1 MKKITIFALFM
12 SLLMLSCRG
21 SQGADIESLTLTA
34 SAEKMWADGED
45 VITLKVVA
53 DGVDVSSDATF
64 EVAYQEPAT
73 RTEDSLWG
81 AVEGNS
87 FKTLLVGTHTFRAT
101 YKGVESNLV
110 TVEALEKVASSQFER
125 HVSIMYFTY
134 NTCTFCPSG
143 YRVIGVQRQINKA
156 LDKVL
161 HVLAMHC
168 SSTSDPMYLP
178 VADELHAASGTKLKG
193 TPAYWV
199 DMTYGGL
206 LNGEDANALPGIFAA
221 QMNDKSLH
229 GDVAVA
235 VSYDEA
241 TRQGSAEVEV
251 FAENNDTYRVALYV
265 LEDGVVGYQKDGL
278 LESHDYVHHSVVRTM
293 LSESWRGDV
302 VGTLGIGQ
310 QSEKRSYS
318 FTVSEDWNAEKVT
331 VVALLIDSKGVVRN
345 CNECALGATSPY
357 RYKNND

>member
-1 MKKITIFALFM
+1 MKRITFFALLC

-34 SAEKMWADGED
+34 SAEQMWADGED
-45 VITLKVVA
+45 VITLTLVA

-87 FKTLLVGTHTFRAT
+87 FKTLLVGSHTFRAT

-125 HVSIMYFTY
+125 HISLMYFTY
-134 NTCTFCPSG
+134 TNCTFCPDG
-143 YRVIGVQRQINKA
+143 YRIISTQMQFNKP
-156 LDKVL
+156 LGKVL
-161 HVLAMHC
+161 HVLSMHC
-168 SSTSDPMYLP
+168 SDTTDPMYLP
-178 VADELHAASGTKLKG
+178 LADVLHEASGTKLKG

-206 LNGEDANALPGIFAA
+206 LSGEDATALNGIFST
-221 QMNDKSLH
+221 QMKDTSLH
-229 GDVAVA
+229 GDVAVE

-241 TRQGSAEVEV
+241 TRQGSAEVAV
-251 FAENNDTYRVALYV
+251 FAESNDTYRVALYV
-265 LEDGVVGYQKDGL
+265 LEDGIVAPQKDGSIKD
-278 LESHDYVHHSVVRTM
+278 EDYVHHSVVRTM

-310 QSEKRSYS
+310 QSDKKIYN
-318 FTVSEDWNAEKVT
+318 FTLGENWNAEKVT
-331 VVALLIDSKGVVRN
+331 VIALLIDSNGVVRN
-345 CNECALGATSPY
+345 CNECALGASSPF
-357 RYKNND
+357 RYKENN